1 MINLEKEILKSVEEF
16 KNDFGKY
23 YSVLLEYINS
33 FLMKDGKYQITHPE
47 LNYYA
52 NRLQVSFIKLPD
64 IVQVR
69 LLDMEFEVFL
79 HCQNVVDFY
88 SFRDFLIHNN
98 RFQYIATIVERVDS
112 ELDLIMMIIKD
123 DAWRNY
129 SKLPKRN
136 FDFYRSGKKEIGIM
150 EELKYEY
157 EQENQKEEM
166 TNEQTVVNI
175 EKNFVNTNKDEKKFF
190 DKVAEGLEKAD
201 HQANQVNKWLK
212 TAAEMKRYI
221 SMLF

>member
-1 MINLEKEILKSVEEF
+1 MINLEKEILMSVEEF
-16 KNDFGKY
+16 KKDFGKY

-33 FLMKDGKYQITHPE
+33 YLMKDGKYQITHPE

-64 IVQVR
+64 IVQIR

-79 HCQNVVDFY
+79 HCQNVVDFF
-88 SFRDFLIHNN
+88 SFRDFLIHKN

-112 ELDLIMMIIKD
+112 ELDLIIMIIKD

-129 SKLPKRN
+129 SKLPKRS

-150 EELKYEY
+150 EELRYEY
-157 EQENQKEEM
+157 EQEKQKEEM
-166 TNEQTVVNI
+166 TNEQTEVNI
-175 EKNFVNTNKDEKKFF
+175 EENYVNTNEDEKKFF

-212 TAAEMKRYI
+212 AAAEMKGYI
-221 SMLF
+221 STLF